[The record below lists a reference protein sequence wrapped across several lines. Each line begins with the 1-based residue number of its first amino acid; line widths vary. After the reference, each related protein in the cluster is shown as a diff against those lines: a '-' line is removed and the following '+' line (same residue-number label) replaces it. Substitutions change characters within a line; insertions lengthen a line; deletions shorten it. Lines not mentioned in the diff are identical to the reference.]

1 MKLDTI
7 VIFMDYQFGI
17 TCFLRKNV
25 YVLVS
30 NLGLWAI
37 SSFQNSWSSLSI
49 MPGDFEIIRRTF

>member
-7 VIFMDYQFGI
+7 VILSDYQFGI

-30 NLGLWAI
+30 NLGL
-37 SSFQNSWSSLSI
+37 
-49 MPGDFEIIRRTF
+49 